1 MLYVNYTSIKN
12 MFSSSVAFV
21 VQKDIVMKIKGQG
34 SDEEKIFAKYIS
46 NKRFIFKI
54 KGSLT
59 SLLRRQPN

>member
-1 MLYVNYTSIKN
+1 

-46 NKRFIFKI
+46 NKGFIFKI